1 MKNND
6 LQWSFNEEHE
16 DFFEAINSL
25 QKIKKKL
32 KPYTKMAEKLLNLMT
47 MKLKNAIFIS
57 IKDLIS

>member
-32 KPYTKMAEKLLNLMT
+32 KPYTKMAEKLLNLMA